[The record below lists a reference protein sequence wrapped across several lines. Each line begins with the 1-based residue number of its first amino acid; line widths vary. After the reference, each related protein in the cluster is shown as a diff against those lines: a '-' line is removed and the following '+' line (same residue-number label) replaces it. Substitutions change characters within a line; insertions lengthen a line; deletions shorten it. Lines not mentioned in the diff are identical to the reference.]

1 MKASRGNPRSLRGP
15 MLFAAV
21 AGLALSASGCFI
33 GSSSQPIDTDGDGI
47 DDAFDDCP
55 LLPEDVNGVLDF
67 DGCPDSTTCTP
78 DLNVFWEIRSALSAS
93 APLRTCQQAGN
104 ADTVT
109 AWIDGG
115 GLGSVLTAF
124 DVPCPASASSGSFIA
139 QLPSSGSYNV
149 SLELTAGTTLLSETP
164 ILVAPVDCTGTSV
177 TPVADLRVNF

>member
-1 MKASRGNPRSLRGP
+1 MKASRGNSRSLRGP

-21 AGLALSASGCFI
+21 AGLALSVSGCFI
-33 GSSSQPIDTDGDGI
+33 GTSSNPIDTDGDGI
-47 DDAFDDCP
+47 DDGFDDCP
-55 LLPEDVNGVLDF
+55 LVPEDFNGVQDF
-67 DGCPDSTTCTP
+67 DGCPEGCVP
-78 DLNVFWEIRSALSAS
+78 DLNVFWEIRSALSAG
-93 APLRTCQQAGN
+93 APLRTCSQAGN

-124 DVPCPASASSGSFIA
+124 DTPCPASVSYGSFIV

-164 ILVAPVDCTGTSV
+164 ILVAPVNCSGTSS